1 MHMAR
6 LVDPSRLPNQ
16 YALAALSETLEE
28 EIEESKREIIEA
40 YRNTGDENAK
50 KCIQIYQE
58 HC

>member
-28 EIEESKREIIEA
+28 EIEESKQEIIEA
-40 YRNTGDENAK
+40 YRNSGDENARN
-50 KCIQIYQE
+50 CI
-58 HC
+58 